1 MRLTTARACGGPVGT
16 GEGGKRGRSVYRSW
30 DILIHA
36 VMDGALLLLQKG
48 CIRYAW
54 HLEELSAT
62 FTVQRSFHNYT
73 TLYTSKL
80 TTIWRL
86 HTADMIDLA

>member
-1 MRLTTARACGGPVGT
+1 MVQWELGKEGRGAEVYIEAR
-16 GEGGKRGRSVYRSW
+16 

-54 HLEELSAT
+54 NIEELSAT

-86 HTADMIDLA
+86 HTADLPHIHD